1 VRINLGITSTHSTFL
16 VCFLA
21 KSYVTTA
28 TISLETVQDSG
39 YILRHL
45 VTLDK
50 GQPEMVREVCI
61 ISEVGEA
68 VVLYMEAEID
78 VSSTIIGR
86 VEVKYDVERKLGQQA
101 SADLIEG

>member
-1 VRINLGITSTHSTFL
+1 
-16 VCFLA
+16 
-21 KSYVTTA
+21 
-28 TISLETVQDSG
+28 
-39 YILRHL
+39 
-45 VTLDK
+45 
-50 GQPEMVREVCI
+50 MVREVCI